1 MWSKKVNPQTNLPEL
16 VGQAQLISLSDEIK
30 TNSNGK
36 GYVLGTAKVV
46 LNGKTSTIS
55 CSVYEK
61 NLSYG
66 VEIGNK
72 YLATLSKGQD
82 GKVYCQVSHLIATD
96 DISED
101 FDNLFSALEVEN
113 TATSSAS
120 AEIL

>member
-16 VGQAQLISLSDEIK
+16 VGQAELISLVDEVKI
-30 TNSNGK
+30 NSNGK
-36 GYVLGTAKVV
+36 GYILGTAKVV
-46 LNGKTSTIS
+46 LNGKESTIT
-55 CSVYEK
+55 CSVYAK
-61 NLSYG
+61 NFAHG

-72 YLATLSKGQD
+72 YLATLSKGSD

-101 FDNLFSALEVEN
+101 FDSLFSALEVES